1 MGLIEAVDLSYSYG
15 GAALVLSGA
24 NFSLEAGE
32 VAYVSGPSGC
42 GKSTF
47 LRMLNRLLEPT
58 SGELL
63 FKGRPYGNIDV
74 RSLRKKVHLVQQ
86 TPALFDMS
94 VLQNLLLAA
103 PNAGTDR
110 ITSLLE
116 DMNLPAD
123 ILEKN
128 AKKLSVGQMQRVC
141 VARSLLLDPEA
152 LLLDEPT
159 APLDP
164 ENAELFRT
172 LVERMRAKSGLAAV
186 WVTHDPD
193 RAGRGGRRLVMA
205 GGKLDGG

>member
-15 GAALVLSGA
+15 GASPVLSGA

-58 SGELL
+58 AGELL
-63 FKGRPYGNIDV
+63 FKGRPYGSIDV
-74 RSLRKKVHLVQQ
+74 RSLRKKVQLVQQ

-94 VLQNLLLAA
+94 VRQNLLLAA
-103 PNAGTDR
+103 PHAGVDR
-110 ITSLLE
+110 ITSILE
-116 DMNLPAD
+116 DMNLPTD

-141 VARSLLLDPEA
+141 VARSLLLEPEA

-164 ENAELFRT
+164 ENADLFRT

-186 WVTHDPD
+186 WVTHAPDP
-193 RAGRGGRRLVMA
+193 AGRGGRRLVMA